1 MAVESKTIKTH
12 RFHEFMEEYDSLRE
26 KGFVRNPSSTKFTGV
41 QFFVTMNRTVD
52 DVVEVKEAVV
62 DKEVADGVYKA
73 EKQQKPIREIPEYNP
88 EPLRSVEE
96 SKPVTVKTT
105 RKQTK

>member
-26 KGFVRNPSSTKFTGV
+26 KGFIRNPSSTKFTGV

-52 DVVEVKEAVV
+52 DAVAVKKEV
-62 DKEVADGVYKA
+62 DKEVSDGVYKSEA
-73 EKQQKPIREIPEYNP
+73 PPEDA
-88 EPLRSVEE
+88 VE

-105 RKQTK
+105 RKQAK

>member
-26 KGFVRNPSSTKFTGV
+26 KGFVRNPNSTKFTGV

-52 DVVEVKEAVV
+52 DVVKVKDAVASKEAV
-62 DKEVADGVYKA
+62 DKEVADVVYKA
-73 EKQQKPIREIPEYNP
+73 EASSEDA
-88 EPLRSVEE
+88 VE

-105 RKQTK
+105 RKQAK

>member
-52 DVVEVKEAVV
+52 DVVAVKEAVV
-62 DKEVADGVYKA
+62 DKEVADGVYKSEA
-73 EKQQKPIREIPEYNP
+73 PPE
-88 EPLRSVEE
+88 EALD
-96 SKPVTVKTT
+96 SKPVAVKTT
-105 RKQTK
+105 RKQAK